1 MKLNEEISR
10 IKNIMGVLNEQ
21 SSSTLIPD
29 EGYDII
35 RTIEKNFSFTDEAG
49 NIKGFEYKGNDKE
62 ENIKNA
68 IKETIGLSYWKRI
81 SNRLKIQIYAFMYQT
96 DSKEKTLLRWLAGL
110 AQAINPNIDRLSI
123 VNQPL
128 DSPNVISAINL
139 IRKTIDDDEIN
150 KIYNNYIN
158 VLKNQ
163 YNGITGSENDEAN
176 KLKIWGPRPE
186 AIDKL
191 MNGESWDDVKK
202 WWLSKIKTDQ
212 ATMSKNKITSNQ
224 SSETP
229 NKSTQQSS
237 VNPTQ
242 QSSVKPTQ
250 QSSVKPNEI
259 YNHNYKPRQVWMGT
273 NNKTNKEYIFL
284 IGDISKNEITA
295 ISYNPRTENYERLTL
310 DVTKPGI
317 FGYSTEKGDF
327 INLKQIE

>member
-1 MKLNEEISR
+1 
-10 IKNIMGVLNEQ
+10 MGVLNEQ

-35 RTIEKNFSFTDEAG
+35 RNIENSFSFTDKAG
-49 NIKGFEYKGNDKE
+49 KIYGFDYEGTDKE

-96 DSKEKTLLRWLAGL
+96 DSKEKTLLRWIAGL

-163 YNGITGSENDEAN
+163 YNGITGSANDEAN

-191 MNGESWDDVKK
+191 MNGESWDDVKE

-229 NKSTQQSS
+229 IK
-237 VNPTQ
+237 PTQ
-242 QSSVKPTQ
+242 QSSENPNKPTQ
-250 QSSVKPNEI
+250 QSSVKPNET
-259 YNHNYKPRQVWMGT
+259 YNHNYKPNQVWMGT
-273 NNKTNKEYIFL
+273 NNKTNKEFMFIIHSVTNNKIFV
-284 IGDISKNEITA
+284 
-295 ISYNPRTENYERLTL
+295 ISYNPRTENYTTLYL
-310 DVTKPGI
+310 DVTEPGI
-317 FGYSTEKGDF
+317 FGTDSENGDF
-327 INLKQIE
+327 TNLKQIK